1 MHLSRF
7 VRCSKGTTSTGSN
20 PAVFASWVWLV
31 CLSKRC
37 HVLFLQRWKLA
48 LPCENNSK
56 NPRSPPLYLSQEAHA
71 RVDLSTRRA
80 SHSTYLEKVH
90 LLCYVF
96 QSNNQP
102 LAVKERHVFGRK
114 AFVILIHKKIR
125 IAVDSCLSCSNA
137 CGPLEVCVDGPC
149 MEHFLILRQI
159 EISPLIARKNPRA
172 GSEAT
177 WIIPCTAES
186 EIAFCG
192 HPIAEHDEDGENV
205 AENVNI
211 IGTEDEIE
219 HSPLEASAHEE
230 PKLGSSEDQQIND
243 RIRELQG
250 PAHWGWAIGNFS
262 FPDNGLENEY
272 SQYICS
278 EQNLQIM
285 RVLMGVLVANAILSG
300 VVDFGF
306 YYECGILVNI
316 LEHWFLLARY
326 GLLFP
331 ILVVAVIPLW
341 RSYGPLELMSTE
353 HTYLWSTSHYAC
365 LTNMVYLLIRT
376 NLVYGDS
383 DFTKHMDLWDLVHFH
398 YGETLFVAIMIV
410 GLPHSGS
417 SVVKLSFFVWLVM
430 GLANINLYARNIH
443 AEDPS
448 TRFMLSFS
456 STFLPFVIV
465 CGLFFSRAQKGR
477 LHFLSQKVLA
487 EFLERCHHEQDVLD
501 NALLWVYSQKI
512 VNYLKT
518 GADLHPHPYE
528 IYPILYLKLHCHDS
542 STHNLT
548 SSRFFEFTSDLFQA
562 LERICESSGLCIAQT
577 FGLSAMI
584 VPLESEFQRYD
595 PTRITSVV
603 ECMLRMA
610 QEVKFQT
617 ALMEPNRQI
626 GSVEVSCGIDVG
638 HVVSG
643 LIGRKHFVYDHI
655 GSPVT
660 CAELACRAA
669 APSQTLATERIK
681 RLLYGKTHFEF
692 SEARR
697 LQTQNDQF
705 MLYKVV
711 VNEDIE
717 ASFMSN
723 VEWMKEDALIEKE
736 LIFDC

>member
-1 MHLSRF
+1 M
-7 VRCSKGTTSTGSN
+7 KTN
-20 PAVFASWVWLV
+20 
-31 CLSKRC
+31 
-37 HVLFLQRWKLA
+37 
-48 LPCENNSK
+48 LPCYATRNAEVICVCVTNSG
-56 NPRSPPLYLSQEAHA
+56 RDPLYTPSSSGYA
-71 RVDLSTRRA
+71 
-80 SHSTYLEKVH
+80 KVFNTV
-90 LLCYVF
+90 CTVF
-96 QSNNQP
+96 
-102 LAVKERHVFGRK
+102 ERHNIHRVKSCGLRILGVVGLFEQEVPCLIPAAVEVGIALRKQLKKSKITATISVARGPCKGGFINTTRKSFDLFGE
-114 AFVILIHKKIR
+114 
-125 IAVDSCLSCSNA
+125 AVDSCLSCSNA

>member
-1 MHLSRF
+1 MDASESSLPPKKRILKHRSVHDNDMQVRDFSIVGSESGTDSADTKIVLDRRF
-7 VRCSKGTTSTGSN
+7 VALSEFISHCPQNPRTLRFVDQRIEELYVVSSCREVRTVMILILFLGFLFFSTAASSSSSVAGSWFAIEPIAYGFGSISAMVFFFLLLFKKFTERN
-20 PAVFASWVWLV
+20 YLRLHSTIYVLISAVFISVRLDIYSKLPPGDTLLV
-31 CLSKRC
+31 GLICTCIARGDYRRTKAITIFSYMITGILSLISNSALRFYRTFIYLCLGVILTVNVSKMLDRESRS
-37 HVLFLQRWKLA
+37 VFSNQRAMRDYYLKAHATRLNSKAMLA
-48 LPCENNSK
+48 NVFPLPTIDEILRSMKTNLPCYATRNAEVICVCVTNSG
-56 NPRSPPLYLSQEAHA
+56 RDPLYTPSSSGYA
-71 RVDLSTRRA
+71 
-80 SHSTYLEKVH
+80 KVFNTV
-90 LLCYVF
+90 CTVF
-96 QSNNQP
+96 
-102 LAVKERHVFGRK
+102 ERHNIHRVKSCGLRILGVVGLFEQEVPCLIPAAVEVGIALRKQLKKSKITATISVARGPCKGGFINTTRKSFDLFGE
-114 AFVILIHKKIR
+114 
-125 IAVDSCLSCSNA
+125 AVDSCLSCSNA

-430 GLANINLYARNIH
+430 GLANINLYARNI
-443 AEDPS
+443 
-448 TRFMLSFS
+448 
-456 STFLPFVIV
+456 
-465 CGLFFSRAQKGR
+465 Q
-477 LHFLSQKVLA
+477 
-487 EFLERCHHEQDVLD
+487 
-501 NALLWVYSQKI
+501 
-512 VNYLKT
+512 
-518 GADLHPHPYE
+518 
-528 IYPILYLKLHCHDS
+528 
-542 STHNLT
+542 
-548 SSRFFEFTSDLFQA
+548 
-562 LERICESSGLCIAQT
+562 
-577 FGLSAMI
+577 
-584 VPLESEFQRYD
+584 
-595 PTRITSVV
+595 
-603 ECMLRMA
+603 
-610 QEVKFQT
+610 
-617 ALMEPNRQI
+617 
-626 GSVEVSCGIDVG
+626 
-638 HVVSG
+638 
-643 LIGRKHFVYDHI
+643 
-655 GSPVT
+655 
-660 CAELACRAA
+660 
-669 APSQTLATERIK
+669 
-681 RLLYGKTHFEF
+681 
-692 SEARR
+692 
-697 LQTQNDQF
+697 
-705 MLYKVV
+705 
-711 VNEDIE
+711 
-717 ASFMSN
+717 
-723 VEWMKEDALIEKE
+723 
-736 LIFDC
+736 